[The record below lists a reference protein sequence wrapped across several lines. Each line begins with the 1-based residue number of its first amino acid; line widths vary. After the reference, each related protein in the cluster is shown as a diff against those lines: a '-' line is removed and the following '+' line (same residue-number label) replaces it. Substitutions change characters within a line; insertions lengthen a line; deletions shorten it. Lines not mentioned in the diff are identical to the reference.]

1 MRNPVTRSQGSI
13 QKLYRVPLFLI
24 ALALS
29 YLLLPSQNVPKSITP
44 KRIIDLPNPV
54 SGVTVATIDGDTV
67 LVRIE
72 ERVQRI
78 RLIGIDTP
86 EAVVNE
92 KAIRDSRR
100 SAESVSKT
108 LQRGDKAS
116 RFTRSAIPPGTKV
129 SITFDKKRVDNYGRI
144 LGYVYLEDG
153 TMLNQKIVAAG
164 FGKARSY
171 PPNLKHQELLE
182 SAEQHARQRRLGL
195 WQNY

>member
-1 MRNPVTRSQGSI
+1 MRNLVIRPNGLVR
-13 QKLYRVPLFLI
+13 KPYRAPLLLI
-24 ALALS
+24 AIALS
-29 YLLLPSQNVPKSITP
+29 YLLLPSQNIPKSITP
-44 KRIIDLPNPV
+44 KRIVDLPNPV

-86 EAVVNE
+86 ETVVNE

-100 SAESVSKT
+100 AAESVSRT
-108 LQRGDKAS
+108 LHRGDKAS

-129 SITFDKKRVDNYGRI
+129 RITFDKQRVDTYGRI
-144 LGYVYLEDG
+144 LGYLFLEDG